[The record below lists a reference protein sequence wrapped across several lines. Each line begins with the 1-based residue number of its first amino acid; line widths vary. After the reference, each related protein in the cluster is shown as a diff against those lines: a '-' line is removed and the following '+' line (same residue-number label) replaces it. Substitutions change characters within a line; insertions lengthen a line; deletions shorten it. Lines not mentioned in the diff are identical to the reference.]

1 VLSKVCC
8 VVNCSGA
15 MHPYAPMYI
24 GSICPMQYAG
34 NLVAQTEL
42 ARQRMRGCLQL
53 GKVARAHLTWLFE
66 QLSRQDSCLKSA
78 FLLACLNLTL
88 LYRTLGLPQY
98 CFLFHALSSY
108 ILLSLG
114 CLSRSQ
120 RLLDRH
126 ILHSNV
132 DLSCS

>member
-1 VLSKVCC
+1 
-8 VVNCSGA
+8 
-15 MHPYAPMYI
+15 MYI

-88 LYRTLGLPQY
+88 LYRRFRASTVLLSVSCLEFIYFAEFGLP
-98 CFLFHALSSY
+98 
-108 ILLSLG
+108 
-114 CLSRSQ
+114 
-120 RLLDRH
+120 
-126 ILHSNV
+126 V
-132 DLSCS
+132 